1 MMLLTM
7 VIAALA
13 APEKVA
19 PPAER
24 TGLEQPGAPAT
35 NPATWVTRGE
45 YPARAM
51 RERREGTTGFRL
63 TYDATGQVQKCE
75 IVSSSG
81 HADLD
86 TTTCDLAMLRAR
98 FQPGK
103 DAAGKAVGG
112 TYSNRVRW
120 SIPDAVPG
128 PLPFSSPGQMTV
140 EYTVDALGAVT
151 ACKGRAEGLADLAGG
166 DTAAVDPC
174 REIQRMAP
182 YQPAR
187 DKEGKPLSRRYR
199 VNIEVAIDDIA
210 P

>member
-1 MMLLTM
+1 MMVLTM
-7 VIAALA
+7 VMAALA
-13 APEKVA
+13 APEKMA

-75 IVSSSG
+75 IISSSG

-103 DAAGKAVGG
+103 DAAGRAVGG

-120 SIPDAVPG
+120 SIPDAEPG
-128 PLPFSSPGQMTV
+128 PLPFSTPGQMTV

-151 ACKGRAEGLADLAGG
+151 ACKGRVEGLADLADGG
-166 DTAAVDPC
+166 PAAVDPC
-174 REIQRMAP
+174 RDIQRMAP

-199 VNIEVAIDDIA
+199 VNIEVAVDDIA